1 MVPKWVHFQTPYLLP
16 PEVLVPGLEV
26 LLLGHLWVHPG
37 DGPHEV
43 PNLVPNLVPFG
54 VLIRVSDLSWY
65 LYPDPLDGS

>member
-43 PNLVPNLVPFG
+43 PK
-54 VLIRVSDLSWY
+54 
-65 LYPDPLDGS
+65 